1 MGPRAGLVS
10 TMMGDGLDVGL
21 PPWAGRAEVG
31 VDLPLGQSGGGWQG
45 GGIKPTPPIADIN
58 SPSSECR
65 DRTVLGGRVPA
76 YPLPTPTLHSTYS
89 DQRVGEC

>member
-31 VDLPLGQSGGGWQG
+31 VDLPLGQSGGG
-45 GGIKPTPPIADIN
+45 
-58 SPSSECR
+58 
-65 DRTVLGGRVPA
+65 
-76 YPLPTPTLHSTYS
+76 
-89 DQRVGEC
+89 